1 MSGHFPPRRTN
12 VKQGTLIPIT
22 IPRGTFFCC
31 LVYAILRAKSNRKIQ
46 LDSSNQ
52 IQSIAMKKQLE
63 RIVTTTAFEYFIVAL
78 IILNGIVL
86 GLETSP
92 SLSERF
98 HPWFELAH
106 QLILV
111 VFIIEAAMKITAV
124 APKFSRYFG
133 DGWNLFD
140 FTIVVLSLVPATGEL
155 AMIAR
160 LARLLRVARLV
171 STIPEMRLIVSTL
184 VRSIPSM
191 AHVLMLMSILFY
203 IYGIAGFYFFHEHD
217 PVHWRNLGISLL
229 TLFRVVT
236 LENWTDVMYKAMEL
250 SPFAWAYFVSFVVT
264 GTFVVINLFI
274 AVVLNNLEKA
284 KAERLEELQ
293 APPTRETL
301 LAELR
306 QTQEALGKLQD
317 QLAHAT
323 SETER
328 RH

>member
-1 MSGHFPPRRTN
+1 
-12 VKQGTLIPIT
+12 
-22 IPRGTFFCC
+22 
-31 LVYAILRAKSNRKIQ
+31 
-46 LDSSNQ
+46 
-52 IQSIAMKKQLE
+52 MKKQIQNL
-63 RIVTTTAFEYFIVAL
+63 VQSDAFEYFIVAL
-78 IILNGIVL
+78 ILLNGAIL
-86 GLETSP
+86 GLETIP
-92 SLSERF
+92 ELATRY
-98 HPWFELAH
+98 HVWFELGH

-111 VFIIEAAMKITAV
+111 VFIVEAVLKISAV
-124 APKFSRYFG
+124 APRFGLYFG

-160 LARLLRVARLV
+160 LARLLRVARLI

-191 AHVLMLMSILFY
+191 GHVLMLMSILFY

-236 LENWTDVMYKAMEL
+236 LEDWTDVMYKAMEL
-250 SPFAWAYFVSFVVT
+250 SPWAWAYFVSFVVS

-306 QTQEALGKLQD
+306 QTQEALGKLQQ

-323 SETER
+323 SQTDR
-328 RH
+328 SR